1 MVSQAHQLHIT
12 PDRVILDRL
21 IPDRLIELSEVT
33 YVISLKKT
41 KIYELIKTGE
51 LRAIK
56 LGRKTVFLESEV
68 IAWVNSKAIA
78 C

>member
-1 MVSQAHQLHIT
+1 MANQAYQSHAT
-12 PDRVILDRL
+12 SDRF
-21 IPDRLIELSEVT
+21 IELPEVT
-33 YVISLKKT
+33 HVTSLKKT
-41 KIYELIKTGE
+41 KIYELINIGE

-68 IAWVNSKAIA
+68 LAWVNSKALS